1 MATLTTT
8 GRAGLAASVAARQ
21 IFLGLG
27 AGNVAWDSEGTPP
40 ETIESSVLATPLGY
54 RKAAQVSFVTP
65 DEQGGIVL
73 PSGRYDLSATQ
84 TNHLYL
90 RFTLDFENISS
101 STIRETAVFLDTE
114 VDEQL
119 PSGQLFFEAL
129 EITDPGTLY
138 LIEHVPAIIRTPATR
153 ETFEFV
159 LTF

>member
-1 MATLTTT
+1 MATLTTS
-8 GRAGLAASVAARQ
+8 GRAGLAASVAARN

-27 AGNVAWDSEGTPP
+27 GGSASWDSEGTPP
-40 ETIESSVLATPLGY
+40 ETVESAVLAAPLGY

-73 PSGRYDLSATQ
+73 PSGRYELSATQ

-90 RFTLDFENISS
+90 RFTLDFEDISS
-101 STIRETAVFLDTE
+101 STIRETAVFLDVE

-119 PSGQLFFEAL
+119 PPGQVFYEAV
-129 EITDPGTLY
+129 EVTDPGTLY